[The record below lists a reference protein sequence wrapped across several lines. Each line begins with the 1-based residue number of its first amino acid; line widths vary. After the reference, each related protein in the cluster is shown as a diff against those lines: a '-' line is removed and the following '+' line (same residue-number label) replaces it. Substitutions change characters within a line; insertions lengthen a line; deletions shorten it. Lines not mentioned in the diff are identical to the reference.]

1 MMVCRR
7 LPTFRF
13 ELLFPYLF
21 LFVGISIDGVDPWS
35 RRTPVWTYAFTH
47 YKVQGL
53 GVSYLTR
60 DIGGCAHRVGIS
72 CQKSCVISSIPFAER
87 E

>member
-21 LFVGISIDGVDPWS
+21 LFVGTSIDGVDPWS

-53 GVSYLTR
+53 GVSYLPGHMR
-60 DIGGCAHRVGIS
+60 LCASGWNFLSEEFRYIIDPV
-72 CQKSCVISSIPFAER
+72 R
-87 E
+87 RT

>member
-1 MMVCRR
+1 
-7 LPTFRF
+7 
-13 ELLFPYLF
+13 LLFSYLL
-21 LFVGISIDGVDPWS
+21 LFVETSIDGVAPLF

-60 DIGGCAHRVGIS
+60 A
-72 CQKSCVISSIPFAER
+72 
-87 E
+87 